1 MFSSSSSGRNQPP
14 TTVASG
20 RFLSLLAIQLIVV
33 GLGLGLMHQ
42 VQKGSHQTQER
53 QEQLANHR
61 QQMDRLSE
69 RVDHLLEGI
78 QSLPT
83 EERQLKSISAE
94 LDSVT
99 ASAHLPQDL
108 SLELPSETEG
118 LQQSVAALNQA
129 WRNWRQMRSGA
140 AQMRNAAELS
150 AAILHVERSLDTL
163 RSSIGQLGKENRSHI
178 HATEPTQIWAVA
190 FLTFA
195 LFLITLA
202 FGYAIHLFRLLRRE
216 ELARYRIESELNQE
230 RTALEKRVQAR
241 TSALQAEVQ
250 ERQRA
255 ESLNRGRNR
264 VLEMVARNESTT
276 ETLQVLAN
284 TLAEYRSTWV
294 CAIHTLDSGLLKLT
308 ASSGLSDKIKHH
320 LHTISTDNAGAPESM
335 AIASG
340 KPHLMEDLG
349 AEHKTWSEL
358 LRANGL
364 LSVWSAPYFSSDAIS
379 MGTITVYTLLK
390 WGTTA
395 ADIEMLET
403 ACNMAALVME
413 RDRMQT
419 QLVEHAYHD
428 SLTGLP
434 NRRLGRDRLMNATS
448 RAARAGNSM
457 AVLWIDLDR
466 FKQINDQYGHP
477 VGDAVLEKAAQR
489 LVGRLRASDTLARVG
504 GDEFMAILENL
515 DSQHEAET
523 LAIDLVDILSRPMQI
538 GELEVAITASIGIS
552 HYPKDGK
559 TVDSLIQHA
568 DQAMYAA
575 KNASCG
581 VLSFTPEMDLVPAER
596 RELEAELA
604 QALET
609 GGFTLAYQPLC
620 LTDGKLIGFEVLLRF
635 NSPRLGNIPPSH
647 FIPIAEE
654 TKLIVPIGEWVL
666 REACRQNR
674 AWQQAGLPKTSI
686 AVNISALQFIR
697 DDFADT
703 VATILMETGHSPED
717 LVLELTEGLVM
728 NDFAESSR
736 QMKRLKRLGVRIAI
750 DDFGT
755 GYSSLSYLHRLPLD
769 VLKID
774 RSFMENLNESDGT
787 RPIVEAVLLMANAL
801 GLQVVAEGVETA
813 EQLMTLRQSGCDV
826 IQGYYF
832 SRPVPPAA
840 AAGFLHSG
848 RLEGSNQP
856 ITPGSPSVAAP
867 MHSPLTLA

>member
-33 GLGLGLMHQ
+33 GLGLSLMHQ
-42 VQKGSHQTQER
+42 VQKVSHQAQER
-53 QEQLANHR
+53 QEQLADQR
-61 QQMDRLSE
+61 QQLDRFSERLDRL
-69 RVDHLLEGI
+69 LESV
-78 QSLPT
+78 QLLPT
-83 EERQLKSISAE
+83 EERQLKPISAE

-99 ASAHLPQDL
+99 AFVHLPQDI
-108 SLELPSETEG
+108 SLELPNETEK
-118 LQQSVAALNQA
+118 LQQSVAALNRA
-129 WRNWRQMRSGA
+129 WRNWSLNQNRST
-140 AQMRNAAELS
+140 QMRNAAELS
-150 AAILHVERSLDTL
+150 VAILRTERSLDTL
-163 RSSIGQLGKENRSHI
+163 RSGIGRIGKENRSRI
-178 HATEPTQIWAVA
+178 QATEPIRMWAVA
-190 FLTFA
+190 FLTLA
-195 LFLITLA
+195 LLLITVA

-230 RTALEKRVQAR
+230 RTALERRVQAR

-250 ERQRA
+250 DRQRA

-264 VLEMVARNESTT
+264 VLEMVARNESIT

-284 TLAEYRSTWV
+284 TLAEYRSTWI
-294 CAIHTLDSGLLKLT
+294 CAIHTLDCGLLKLT
-308 ASSGLSDKIKHH
+308 ASSGLSDKVKHH
-320 LHTISTDNAGAPESM
+320 LRTILADNTGAPEIM

-340 KPHLMEDLG
+340 KPHLIEDLG
-349 AEHKTWSEL
+349 AERKTWSEL

-364 LSVWSAPYFSSDAIS
+364 LSVWSAPYFSSDSIS

-390 WGTTA
+390 WGPTA

-448 RAARAGNSM
+448 RAARANNSM

-489 LVGRLRASDTLARVG
+489 LVGRLRASDTLARMG

-515 DSQHEAET
+515 DGQHEAEA

-538 GELEVAITASIGIS
+538 GELELAITASIGIS
-552 HYPKDGK
+552 HYPRDGK
-559 TVDSLIQHA
+559 TVDSLVQHA

-604 QALET
+604 HALET

-620 LTDGKLIGFEVLLRF
+620 LTDGKLVGFEVLLRF

-647 FIPIAEE
+647 FIPVAEE

-686 AVNISALQFIR
+686 AVNISALQFVR
-697 DDFADT
+697 DDFAET
-703 VATILMETGHSPED
+703 VATILEETGHSPED

-728 NDFAESSR
+728 NDFVETSR

-813 EQLMTLRQSGCDV
+813 EQLLTLRQSGCDV
-826 IQGYYF
+826 IQGYFF

-848 RLEGSNQP
+848 RLEGANQP
-856 ITPGSPSVAAP
+856 ITPGSPSVSSP
-867 MHSPLTLA
+867 SHSSLSLA